1 MKVDKN
7 KKHGAI
13 KFKLTSTIFDE
24 NCIHLLSN
32 KNPKG
37 LQHWPLMTIETQKN
51 VVIN

>member
-37 LQHWPLMTIETQKN
+37 WPLMTIEIKKN